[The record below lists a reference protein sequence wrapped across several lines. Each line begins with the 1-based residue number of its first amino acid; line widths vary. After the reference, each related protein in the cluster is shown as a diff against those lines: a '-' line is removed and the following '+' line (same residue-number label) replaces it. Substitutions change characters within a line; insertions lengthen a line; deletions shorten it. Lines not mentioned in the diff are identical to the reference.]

1 MRLIDMA
8 DAFVAI
14 GQVIMVVGFFAFM
27 FGLLMMIC
35 GWIMRQIL

>member
-1 MRLIDMA
+1 MRLIDIA

-27 FGLLMMIC
+27 FGFLMMIC
-35 GWIMRQIL
+35 GWMIGHII

>member
-1 MRLIDMA
+1 MRLIDIA

-14 GQVIMVVGFFAFM
+14 GQVIMVVGFFGFM

-35 GWIMRQIL
+35 GWIIGQII